1 MAPGKL
7 PPPPGQ
13 PGFGHEE
20 ETEAVS
26 ANDAALQRGSHF
38 PARHRPLGSLQGEAP
53 GEARRA
59 LRAAGRSCG
68 VFFWGGWERRVAP
81 HGLLVAR
88 TERREKV
95 VGEGIRPVA
104 SPGWPRCPGTAADC
118 EIGKMRDFG
127 CFGGQPGGCWALGSR
142 GFPDEKWSSCRNF
155 QGSVRR

>member
-38 PARHRPLGSLQGEAP
+38 PARHWPLGSLQGEAP

-59 LRAAGRSCG
+59 LRTAGRSCG
-68 VFFWGGWERRVAP
+68 VFLGG
-81 HGLLVAR
+81 GLGAAGGSAR
-88 TERREKV
+88 AAGGTDGAK
-95 VGEGIRPVA
+95 GESCGRGN
-104 SPGWPRCPGTAADC
+104 SPSG
-118 EIGKMRDFG
+118 
-127 CFGGQPGGCWALGSR
+127 
-142 GFPDEKWSSCRNF
+142 
-155 QGSVRR
+155 

>member
-1 MAPGKL
+1 MAMKRKQKRFL
-7 PPPPGQ
+7 Q
-13 PGFGHEE
+13 MTLLF
-20 ETEAVS
+20 S
-26 ANDAALQRGSHF
+26 AALIFLPDIGLWALYKEKHLVK
-38 PARHRPLGSLQGEAP
+38 PAEPSEPQVG
-53 GEARRA
+53 
-59 LRAAGRSCG
+59 AAG
-68 VFFWGGWERRVAP
+68 FFWGGGWERRVAP

-95 VGEGIRPVA
+95 VGEGIRPLA